1 MEEKKET
8 RINKEEMMTID
19 INKEQRVDIKW
30 IGW

>member
-8 RINKEEMMTID
+8 RINKEEMMTTD